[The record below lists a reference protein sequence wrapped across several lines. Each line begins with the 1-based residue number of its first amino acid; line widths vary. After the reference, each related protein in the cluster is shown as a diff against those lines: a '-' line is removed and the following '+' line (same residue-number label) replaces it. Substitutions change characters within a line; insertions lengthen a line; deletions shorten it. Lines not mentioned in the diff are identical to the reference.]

1 MKTIWTPELVERLR
15 VLWDSGLSAGQCA
28 AILGRGVSRNAVMG
42 KVHRA
47 GMTARIRDKTL
58 RGIRPNGPRAPR
70 KKRAHKVNNMI
81 VRAEAPRA
89 LYRPKTIPVPPDS
102 VPVGLM
108 ALSGLESLPG
118 MCRWP
123 VGGDM
128 ESTLFCGAPREKPPY
143 CPWHS
148 IAAFA
153 PRVR

>member
-28 AILGRGVSRNAVMG
+28 AILGRGLSRNAVMG
-42 KVHRA
+42 KVNRA
-47 GMTARIRDKTL
+47 RMNIRTRTRLKTE
-58 RGIRPNGPRAPR
+58 GVRAPR

-81 VRAEAPRA
+81 VRAEAPIA
-89 LYRPKTIPVPPDS
+89 LYKPKTVPVPPDS
-102 VPVGLM
+102 VPVGIM

-123 VGGDM
+123 VGGDR
-128 ESTLFCGAPREKPPY
+128 ENTLFCGAPREVAPY

-148 IAAFA
+148 MAAFA